1 MKDFSRL
8 EKLINDFVD
17 KGSVPGCS
25 VAVMQN
31 DELIYHGEAGYSVDD
46 VALAM
51 KAAISEVANG

>member
-31 DELIYHGEAGYSVDD
+31 DELIYHGEAGYSNRETGKPITVNSMF
-46 VALAM
+46 A
-51 KAAISEVANG
+51 